1 MGVRSGAIR
10 RVTTV
15 VAVVLGV
22 YLVVR
27 AVAELFMIDWSD
39 PRSYR
44 SDWGGPSL
52 AGVLAVHVGPAV
64 LALIAAAGW
73 LQQRRAHAPY
83 GRGTR

>member
-1 MGVRSGAIR
+1 MRSGSIR

-15 VAVVLGV
+15 LAVVLGA

-27 AVAELFMIDWSD
+27 GAAEFIVIDWLD
-39 PRSYR
+39 PSSYR

-52 AGVLAVHVGPAV
+52 AGVFAVHVGPAV

-73 LQQRRAHAPY
+73 LRRRRAHPPS
-83 GRGTR
+83 GRGAQ

>member
-1 MGVRSGAIR
+1 MGVRSGSIR

-15 VAVVLGV
+15 LAVVLGAYV
-22 YLVVR
+22 VVR
-27 AVAELFMIDWSD
+27 GVAEFFVIDWSN

-73 LQQRRAHAPY
+73 LWRAHAPY
-83 GRGTR
+83 RRGTR